1 MRKKIVALGL
11 CIVMALSVTACGGD
25 KKKASSGNVQ
35 KVNKNTE
42 NSVANMSGTE
52 YAGEVVLPDYKSITI
67 AQSLVDIDEEI
78 LKKVDL
84 NVLMAEIADFTNVEK
99 NEGTIANYDVVNID
113 YVGTIDGATF
123 EGGSAEGYNLG
134 IGSSTFIDG
143 FEEGLIGVKTGQ
155 TVDLSLTFP
164 EDYSTED
171 LAGKDIV
178 FKVTVNYI
186 LGMNDQFVK
195 DNQELLRYFLYR
207 YFSKAEMVETEA
219 EFREVVEE
227 GLRVQN
233 IISYSFEK
241 ISQEAE
247 ITPNDIELQQYIDEQ
262 SASYE
267 EAAAAYG
274 VSFEEYLQYGVGFT
288 DVAEFEEYLTQVYKN
303 MVLMMAL
310 AREEGIVATEEE
322 YENVVNSMV
331 YISSGEY
338 EDIAA
343 FEVDYPKQTTVDDI
357 IYGKVYYKVA
367 DYIGVVADDEAVI
380 KPTEE
385 TETTTSEEETT
396 AAQ

>member
-1 MRKKIVALGL
+1 
-11 CIVMALSVTACGGD
+11 
-25 KKKASSGNVQ
+25 
-35 KVNKNTE
+35 
-42 NSVANMSGTE
+42 
-52 YAGEVVLPDYKSITI
+52 
-67 AQSLVDIDEEI
+67 
-78 LKKVDL
+78 
-84 NVLMAEIADFTNVEK
+84 
-99 NEGTIANYDVVNID
+99 
-113 YVGTIDGATF
+113 
-123 EGGSAEGYNLG
+123 
-134 IGSSTFIDG
+134 
-143 FEEGLIGVKTGQ
+143 
-155 TVDLSLTFP
+155 
-164 EDYSTED
+164 
-171 LAGKDIV
+171 
-178 FKVTVNYI
+178 
-186 LGMNDQFVK
+186 MNDQFVK